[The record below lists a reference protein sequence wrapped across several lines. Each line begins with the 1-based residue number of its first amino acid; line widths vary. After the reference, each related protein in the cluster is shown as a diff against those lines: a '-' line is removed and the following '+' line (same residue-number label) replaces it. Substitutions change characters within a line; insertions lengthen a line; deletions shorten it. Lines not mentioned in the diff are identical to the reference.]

1 MNRREQELE
10 TLLAPT
16 VESLGLQLWG
26 IEYLSNG
33 RRSLLRVY
41 IDSDQGVSVDDC
53 ETVSHQISGILD
65 VEQPIGSRYTLEV
78 SSPGLD
84 RILFKPEHYATNVGA
99 DVDVRLN
106 FPLQGRRR
114 FTGRLVDLE
123 DEEMVVRVDDDEYV
137 LPLEQ
142 VQRTRLV
149 PQFD

>member
-1 MNRREQELE
+1 M
-10 TLLAPT
+10 LAPT
-16 VESLGLQLWG
+16 VESLGLQMWG
-26 IEYLSNG
+26 IEYLSSG
-33 RRSLLRVY
+33 KRSLLRVY

-53 ETVSHQISGILD
+53 ATVSHQISGILD
-65 VEQPIGSRYTLEV
+65 VEEPIGSLYTLEV

-106 FPLQGRRR
+106 FPFQGRRR